1 MQPEGR
7 WFSERLVCPVL
18 SASFVVT
25 VVIPCPSNPP
35 SDLLAFPVGSRASL
49 GGVIT
54 FSDSF

>member
-25 VVIPCPSNPP
+25 VVIPCPST